1 MLISLK
7 LINLM
12 WPLYLIDTIIM
23 LAGKGK
29 LNQENFVDASL
40 LLDSVTSLI
49 DAFKQAGYSP
59 PISIRVDKR
68 AFDRLLEEASKLYS
82 SINVKDSVMNQ
93 EFSISNV
100 INIILERGN
109 EGADTRNNQY
119 GSQEQS
125 GSQQTAKLIGENQ
138 EKQQLSLTAM
148 TTKYE
153 CPDCGVI
160 FDTPAGH
167 RKHYQAFHG
176 RVEEPKVIERAE
188 I

>member
-68 AFDRLLEEASKLYS
+68 AFDRLLEEASKL
-82 SINVKDSVMNQ
+82 
-93 EFSISNV
+93 
-100 INIILERGN
+100 
-109 EGADTRNNQY
+109 
-119 GSQEQS
+119 
-125 GSQQTAKLIGENQ
+125 
-138 EKQQLSLTAM
+138 
-148 TTKYE
+148 
-153 CPDCGVI
+153 
-160 FDTPAGH
+160 
-167 RKHYQAFHG
+167 
-176 RVEEPKVIERAE
+176 
-188 I
+188 